1 VLEPHALERLGNL
14 LDALAVRG
22 LRIGRGTAQCTDY
35 GSEKPAPKIM
45 GAWGKWF
52 ESMKDIIDM
61 GGISVIVERSRKLK
75 QRIRHWA

>member
-1 VLEPHALERLGNL
+1 MRKFVFLH
-14 LDALAVRG
+14 
-22 LRIGRGTAQCTDY
+22 Y
-35 GSEKPAPKIM
+35 GFEKFTPEIM
-45 GAWGKWF
+45 AAWGKWF